1 MAFKDLR
8 ILEDLRMSGLYIIFF
23 GLLSYRLFAEIGLQ
37 RDELHDLSRSRG
49 RDFLVYFMQYRLS
62 QIAKT
67 MQIVAGQD
75 SHEKQNPR
83 SSA

>member
-23 GLLSYRLFAEIGLQ
+23 GLFSYRLFAEIELQ
-37 RDELHDLSRSRG
+37 RDELNDLSRSRG

-62 QIAKT
+62 RIATT

-75 SHEKQNPR
+75 SHEEQNPR